1 MVLHI
6 PNFLV
11 KGVVFSWMGYLT
23 YQYFQQVPLQYQLGY
38 IDWINKP
45 KSQMPTSTLN
55 GEKVEIP
62 EELQQAKL
70 YQENHCIQ
78 LNYTDGQKL
87 LERMKTQ
94 HVLEE
99 QVKYAIAQKKELR
112 QKLINE
118 SNEKEV
124 EALEQ
129 ELLQLNQLFS
139 KIQSKNVPKD

>member
-6 PNFLV
+6 PNFLI

-23 YQYFQQVPLQYQLGY
+23 YQYFQMYRLDQQTKKLDAY
-38 IDWINKP
+38 IKNKA
-45 KSQMPTSTLN
+45 LN
-55 GEKVEIP
+55 GEKIEIP

-70 YQENHCIQ
+70 YQENH
-78 LNYTDGQKL
+78 YGQKL

-112 QKLINE
+112 QKLVSE

-124 EALEQ
+124 EQLEQ

>member
-23 YQYFQQVPLQYQLGY
+23 YQYIQIYRLDQQSKKLDAY
-38 IDWINKP
+38 IKNK
-45 KSQMPTSTLN
+45 TLN
-55 GEKVEIP
+55 GEKVDIP

-70 YQENHCIQ
+70 YQENH
-78 LNYTDGQKL
+78 YGQKL

-99 QVKYAIAQKKELR
+99 QVKYALAQKKELR

-124 EALEQ
+124 EQLEQ
-129 ELLQLNQLFS
+129 EILQLNQLFS
-139 KIQSKNVPKD
+139 KIQSKNLPKD

>member
-6 PNFLV
+6 PNFLI

-23 YQYFQQVPLQYQLGY
+23 YQYFQMYRLDQQTKKLDAY
-38 IDWINKP
+38 IKNKA
-45 KSQMPTSTLN
+45 LN
-55 GEKVEIP
+55 GEKIEIP

-70 YQENHCIQ
+70 YQENH
-78 LNYTDGQKL
+78 YGQKL

-112 QKLINE
+112 QKLVSE

-124 EALEQ
+124 EQLEQ

-139 KIQSKNVPKD
+139 KIQSKNMPKD

>member
-23 YQYFQQVPLQYQLGY
+23 YQYFQIYRLDQQTKKLDAYVK
-38 IDWINKP
+38 NKV
-45 KSQMPTSTLN
+45 LN

-70 YQENHCIQ
+70 YQENH
-78 LNYTDGQKL
+78 YGQKL

-139 KIQSKNVPKD
+139 KIQSKNLPKD